1 LLSSYSGNSSLNNL
15 FSTLLKLNKMQELNI
30 VELESRV
37 ELAAAAAIDIT
48 INC

>member
-1 LLSSYSGNSSLNNL
+1 MNTIFN
-15 FSTLLKLNKMQELNI
+15 LLKFTHMQELNI

-37 ELAAAAAIDIT
+37 ELAAAAAAIDIT

>member
-1 LLSSYSGNSSLNNL
+1 
-15 FSTLLKLNKMQELNI
+15 MQELNI